1 MLDTEGMVLFK
12 SLWKQ
17 EISGHKGSAHGD
29 WVSGPNQKF
38 PGSKNVE
45 RYIIIQLSVRGFFL
59 EAPRP
64 SA

>member
-1 MLDTEGMVLFK
+1 MEGMVIFK

-17 EISGHKGSAHGD
+17 EISGHKGSANGD
-29 WVSGPNQKF
+29 WASGSNQNF

-45 RYIIIQLSVRGFFL
+45 RYIIILLSVRGLFL
-59 EAPRP
+59 EVPRP